1 MFTSY
6 ICGYVKFGEIWR
18 CGRNGINMYLEEKSL
33 ESRDEDG
40 IRIGKKKNIAK
51 KDSL

>member
-1 MFTSY
+1 
-6 ICGYVKFGEIWR
+6 
-18 CGRNGINMYLEEKSL
+18 MYLEGKNL
-33 ESRDEDG
+33 ENRDEDG